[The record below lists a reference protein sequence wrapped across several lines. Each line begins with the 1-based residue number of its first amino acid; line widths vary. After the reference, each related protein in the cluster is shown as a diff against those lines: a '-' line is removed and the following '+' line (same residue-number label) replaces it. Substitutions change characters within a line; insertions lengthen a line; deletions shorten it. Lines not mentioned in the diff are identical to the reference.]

1 MVDKSEAQVLA
12 AEALQ
17 IGAKALRG
25 PLRREGETGC
35 WAIGSVK
42 LSSWLDS
49 YEGQELIVIVLPL
62 DSAAAARKVC
72 RTCGREYDGP
82 ECPHC
87 REVRQRLRGK

>member
-25 PLRREGETGC
+25 PLRRESETEG
-35 WAIGSVK
+35 WAVGSVK
-42 LSSWLDS
+42 LSSWLGN

-62 DSAAAARKVC
+62 DSAAARKVC

-87 REVRQRLRGK
+87 REVRSRLRGE